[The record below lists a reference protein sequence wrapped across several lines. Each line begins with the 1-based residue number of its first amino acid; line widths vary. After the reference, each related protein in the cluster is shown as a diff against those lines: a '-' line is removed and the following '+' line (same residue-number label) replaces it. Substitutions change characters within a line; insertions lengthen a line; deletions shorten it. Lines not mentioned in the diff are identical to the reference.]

1 MKNVILKSVT
11 MRNFKGVSDLTV
23 EFSDK
28 ENTVKGANATGKTT
42 MLDGVTW
49 LMFGRDSLGQT
60 NFAIRP
66 LDESGNM
73 IDHIDIVVS
82 AVFNI
87 DGEDHELKKIQ
98 KQKWVKKRGE
108 TEQKFSGN
116 VNSFEIDGY
125 PKKESDFKDFVNSII
140 KEDVFSLLTDP
151 MCFTRLPWKEQR
163 KILMRFITGKT
174 DAELAE
180 GKEEY
185 AIILPELKVASTDD
199 IQKKYSMQKSELR
212 KKIIEY
218 PVRIDELQG
227 SKVNYNTDGLNGM
240 KEAIEEILAE
250 IDQKI
255 ADEKNGSDNSI
266 LKDRLESAKTDAS
279 VIYAKAK
286 RELIEKKSQLDLE
299 LGNINAQSSESRRQL
314 DNIKATKTFRKEK
327 LQMLEEQRKKLADE
341 YKDIQ
346 GKQFDY
352 SLWRYD
358 ESGEYCKMCGQKLP
372 TGKIEELKADF
383 EKRKAK
389 AVNDFEN
396 GKKTL
401 LEKITEKGMA
411 LKQEIEDLKSCKKP
425 DEETVKSIKNSLEDL
440 TIRMASIT
448 GEIEALPEEPDLSGN
463 EEYQKLQGEIENIE
477 KQIADKETDET
488 GLLKLEDDRQKYIN
502 ELDSLKGKI
511 ALIENNKVID
521 ARIAELRAEHRETDQ
536 KLSNVERILDTLDAF
551 IRYKMNVISE
561 QINSQFKTVRFK
573 LFDNQI
579 NGGLKECCEATV
591 GGVPFSTLN
600 NGHRIIAGLEII
612 QSLQQ
617 LYVVKCFVFT
627 DNAEA
632 ISDGNFP
639 DMDCQTIR
647 LCVTD
652 DKELVVN

>member
-1 MKNVILKSVT
+1 MKNVYLKSIT
-11 MRNFKGVSDLTV
+11 LHNFKGIKDLTV
-23 EFSDK
+23 NFSDN

-60 NFAIRP
+60 NFSIRP

-82 AVFNI
+82 AIFNI
-87 DGEDHELKKIQ
+87 DGEEHELKKTQ

-140 KEDVFSLLTDP
+140 KDDVFSLLTDP

-163 KILMRFITGKT
+163 KILMRFIVGKT

-180 GKEEY
+180 GKEEFS
-185 AIILPELKVASTDD
+185 IILPELKIASTED

-212 KKIIEY
+212 KKIIEF
-218 PVRIDELQG
+218 PVRIDELED
-227 SKVNYNTDGLNGM
+227 SKVNYNQDGVIGM
-240 KEAIEEILAE
+240 REAIEGIIAE

-255 ADEKNGSDNSI
+255 ADAKNGSDNSI
-266 LKDRLESAKTDAS
+266 LKARIESAKNDAA

-286 RELIEKKSQLDLE
+286 RDLIEKKSNLE
-299 LGNINAQSSESRRQL
+299 IDAGKINAQASEARQRL
-314 DNIKATKTFRKEK
+314 ANIESANAFRDER
-327 LQMLEEQRKKLADE
+327 LQMLEGQRKKLANE

-352 SLWRYD
+352 SLWEYD
-358 ESGEYCKMCGQKLP
+358 ASEETCKLCGQRLP
-372 TGKIEELKADF
+372 VDKISELKESF
-383 EKRKAK
+383 EQRKEK
-389 AVNDFEN
+389 AVADFEN
-396 GKKTL
+396 GKKTV

-411 LKQEIEDLKSCKKP
+411 IKQEIEDLKSCEEPDVDKIKK
-425 DEETVKSIKNSLEDL
+425 ESEML
-440 TIRMASIT
+440 TNRLAAIT
-448 GEIEALPEEPDLSGN
+448 GEIDALPEEPDLSDN

-477 KQIADKETDET
+477 KEMAGSETDET
-488 GLLKLEDDRQKYIN
+488 GLQKLESDRQKYIN

-511 ALIENNKVID
+511 ALVENNKVID

-536 KLSNVERILDTLDAF
+536 KLSNVERVLDTLDAF
-551 IRYKMNVISE
+551 IRYKMDVISE
-561 QINSQFKTVRFK
+561 EINSKFQTVRFK

-612 QSLQQ
+612 QALQQ
-617 LYVVKCFVFT
+617 LYGVKCFVFT

-639 DMDCQTIR
+639 EMDCQTIR
-647 LCVTD
+647 LVVTND
-652 DKELVVN
+652 EVLTVN